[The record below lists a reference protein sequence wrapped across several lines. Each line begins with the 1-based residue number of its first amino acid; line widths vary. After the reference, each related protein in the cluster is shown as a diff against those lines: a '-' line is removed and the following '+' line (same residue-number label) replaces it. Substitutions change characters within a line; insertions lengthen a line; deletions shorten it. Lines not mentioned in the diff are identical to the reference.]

1 MSGPLM
7 SGPLMSGPLMP
18 GSAQRGQVAEFDVD
32 RGLGVIES
40 EAGERVI
47 FHCTQIADG
56 SRIIAE
62 NTPVTFELL
71 AKLGRY
77 EATAITP
84 VS

>member
-1 MSGPLM
+1 M
-7 SGPLMSGPLMP
+7 
-18 GSAQRGQVAEFDVD
+18 RGRVVEFDFE

-56 SRIIAE
+56 SRIVAHGAE
-62 NTPVTFELL
+62 VTYELL

-77 EATAITP
+77 EATAITA
-84 VS
+84 VTQAALA